1 MSFRIVPTFYKF
13 VSLSGVVGIDGFLYE
28 LPGEQFAANVEVS
41 CSAPGFYLFLDDLK
55 RSNQHHIFL
64 MDCVLKTVQ
73 KKK

>member
-41 CSAPGFYLFLDDLK
+41 CSAP
-55 RSNQHHIFL
+55 
-64 MDCVLKTVQ
+64 V
-73 KKK
+73 